1 MLATTPKLD
10 SLANLASQLSP
21 REQLELL
28 VRISQRL
35 GVVLEQPANNLT
47 GSAAAVLQAVSQP
60 PHLDDQAVKEMETA
74 IAQGRLPVQSAGDFD
89 QEHSR

>member
-1 MLATTPKLD
+1 MLATTPNLD

-28 VRISQRL
+28 VRIGQRL
-35 GVVLEQPANNLT
+35 GGVLEQPASYLA

-60 PHLDDQAVKEMETA
+60 PHLDDHAVNEMETA
-74 IAQGRLPVQSAGDFD
+74 IAQGRLPLQSAGVFD
-89 QEHSR
+89 SGNSR